1 MVATHPSRLLQHYGL
16 HPKKSLG
23 QNFLVDEGGL
33 RRIVAAADLTESDV
47 VLEIGPGLGSLTR
60 CLAAEAG
67 RVVAVELDGRLIPVL
82 EDQLAGIPNVQL
94 IHGDILSLNPA
105 ALAGDCYKVVAN
117 LPFYITG
124 AILRH
129 LLGANPRP
137 QMMVLTVQHEV
148 AQRLTAAPGR
158 LSLLAVSVQYYGQV
172 SRVARLKA
180 GSFYPRPE
188 VDSAVVRVD
197 MYQEPPFD
205 VPDDEWFFRV
215 VRAGFGQKRKQLRNG
230 LRPGLGLTADEAEAL
245 LAAAGIDHRRR
256 AETLSLEEW
265 ASLARYA
272 AEK

>member
-1 MVATHPSRLLQHYGL
+1 MVAIHPRRLLESYGL
-16 HPKKSLG
+16 YPKKSLG
-23 QNFLVDEGGL
+23 QNFLADEAGL

-47 VLEIGPGLGSLTR
+47 VLEIGAGLGSLTR

-82 EDQLAGIPNVQL
+82 EDQLAGTPNVQL
-94 IHGDILSLNPA
+94 IHGDILSLSPA
-105 ALAGDCYKVVAN
+105 ELAGDCYKVVAN

-129 LLGANPRP
+129 LLGVEPRP
-137 QMMVLTVQHEV
+137 RMMVLTVQHEV
-148 AQRLTAAPGR
+148 AQRLTAAAGKM
-158 LSLLAVSVQYYGQV
+158 SLLAVSVQYYGQV

-188 VDSAVVRVD
+188 VESAVVRVD
-197 MYQEPPFD
+197 VYPEPPFD
-205 VPDDEWFFRV
+205 VPDDKWFFRV
-215 VRAGFGQKRKQLRNG
+215 VRAGFAQKRKQLRNG
-230 LRPGLGLTADEAEAL
+230 LRSGLGLAAAEAEAL